1 MECQSLKIGR
11 STEEVGLGYLPFPWF
26 LGAINSCEDSHYSN

>member
-11 STEEVGLGYLPFPWF
+11 SMEELGLGYLSVPWF
-26 LGAINSCEDSHYSN
+26 LHEINSCEDSLYSN